1 MHCNK
6 AVRPGRSCCDSN
18 FIWLQVTLQDQM
30 EVSGEDSEAITTFLE
45 SKVERMI
52 QKGRS
57 RAVGGRP
64 PTLPLIRLRVSLS
77 SKQCPLL
84 GPEGTFE
91 SASCHCTKHG
101 NLIRLTKLSTKHAHV
116 FWYTSFFVGFHEKP
130 SNTVTL
136 SGFSIMNSCHFQN
149 ESLNLALFKYD

>member
-1 MHCNK
+1 
-6 AVRPGRSCCDSN
+6 
-18 FIWLQVTLQDQM
+18 M
-30 EVSGEDSEAITTFLE
+30 EVAGEDSEAITTFLE

-64 PTLPLIRLRVSLS
+64 PMLPLIRLRVSLS
-77 SKQCPLL
+77 SKQCHQLQCKDPLL

-130 SNTVTL
+130 SNTATL
-136 SGFSIMNSCHFQN
+136 PGFSIMNSCHFQN
-149 ESLNLALFKYD
+149 ECLNLALFKYD